1 MKKND
6 KRFKTE
12 VRGTKK
18 FTADEILQF
27 LHESGKVDL
36 SYVQEEIEMQD
47 RKKLLAMHPYKIT
60 QGKDG
65 YWRTYITSDDE
76 KRKLIKKKNKKDIE
90 DTIVEYYKLQEETS
104 FMCWFD
110 SWKQK
115 QIRYEV
121 ADNTV
126 ARYERDY
133 RRFFAGTDFEKSDIR
148 KLTEEDITAFM
159 IHTIKKLDLKEKAGN
174 ALWGYISG
182 VFKHARICRF
192 IQENPCEYV
201 EKKAYS
207 RFYNRNHKSSEQ
219 RTINDNDLKLL
230 LAELRRSQE
239 AKPQYIPSYAVELAI
254 YTGMRIG
261 ELSGLRWENVYRDK
275 GYILINSSEKYNE
288 KTKCWY
294 MAETKTGKERRF
306 PISDE
311 IRLLLDRVKKAEMKY
326 GYVGEFVFQNEN
338 GQVNT
343 RSIAHCIRYRCKK
356 AGIEEK
362 CIHAVRRT
370 FNSKMK
376 LAGASSAVAAS
387 LLGHSERINE
397 NNYTYDISQMEYK
410 KEIVSEV
417 SKINAK

>member
-1 MKKND
+1 MG
-6 KRFKTE
+6 KTE
-12 VRGTKK
+12 
-18 FTADEILQF
+18 D
-27 LHESGKVDL
+27 
-36 SYVQEEIEMQD
+36 
-47 RKKLLAMHPYKIT
+47 
-60 QGKDG
+60 
-65 YWRTYITSDDE
+65 
-76 KRKLIKKKNKKDIE
+76 
-90 DTIVEYYKLQEETS
+90 
-104 FMCWFD
+104 
-110 SWKQK
+110 
-115 QIRYEV
+115 
-121 ADNTV
+121 
-126 ARYERDY
+126 
-133 RRFFAGTDFEKSDIR
+133 
-148 KLTEEDITAFM
+148 
-159 IHTIKKLDLKEKAGN
+159 
-174 ALWGYISG
+174 
-182 VFKHARICRF
+182 
-192 IQENPCEYV
+192 
-201 EKKAYS
+201 
-207 RFYNRNHKSSEQ
+207 
-219 RTINDNDLKLL
+219 
-230 LAELRRSQE
+230 
-239 AKPQYIPSYAVELAI
+239 AVELAI

>member
-1 MKKND
+1 MKKDD
-6 KRFKTE
+6 KKFKTE

-65 YWRTYITSDDE
+65 YWRTYIIDDE
-76 KRKLIKKKNKKDIE
+76 KRKLIKKKNKNDIE

-230 LAELRRSQE
+230 LAELHRSQE

-338 GQVNT
+338 GRVNT

>member
-1 MKKND
+1 MNNFNEEMLNETDEEFDLEEDLWQEPELWDEEEWIPEYDEEEELEDSGILEEEELTEAEEMEIVKLLQNAMDCQEKFLASMQKKILELNN
-6 KRFKTE
+6 TQE
-12 VRGTKK
+12 VEMRE
-18 FTADEILQF
+18 DYI
-27 LHESGKVDL
+27 
-36 SYVQEEIEMQD
+36 EIE
-47 RKKLLAMHPYKIT
+47 
-60 QGKDG
+60 DG
-65 YWRTYITSDDE
+65 TVHKVVSAFLPDSE
-76 KRKLIKKKNKKDIE
+76 NQ
-90 DTIVEYYKLQEETS
+90 EYGWWVPMVSEE
-104 FMCWFD
+104 
-110 SWKQK
+110 
-115 QIRYEV
+115 
-121 ADNTV
+121 
-126 ARYERDY
+126 
-133 RRFFAGTDFEKSDIR
+133 
-148 KLTEEDITAFM
+148 
-159 IHTIKKLDLKEKAGN
+159 
-174 ALWGYISG
+174 
-182 VFKHARICRF
+182 
-192 IQENPCEYV
+192 V
-201 EKKAYS
+201 EKKKKTKKVKVRKLPRFWEYIHKVPYS
-207 RFYNRNHKSSEQ
+207 R
-219 RTINDNDLKLL
+219 
-230 LAELRRSQE
+230 
-239 AKPQYIPSYAVELAI
+239 SYAVELAI

>member
-1 MKKND
+1 MKKDD
-6 KRFKTE
+6 KKFKTE

-65 YWRTYITSDDE
+65 YWRTYIIDDE
-76 KRKLIKKKNKKDIE
+76 KRKLIKKKNKNDIE

-230 LAELRRSQE
+230 LAELHRSQE

-326 GYVGEFVFQNEN
+326 GYVGEFVFQN
-338 GQVNT
+338 
-343 RSIAHCIRYRCKK
+343 C
-356 AGIEEK
+356 
-362 CIHAVRRT
+362 
-370 FNSKMK
+370 
-376 LAGASSAVAAS
+376 
-387 LLGHSERINE
+387 
-397 NNYTYDISQMEYK
+397 
-410 KEIVSEV
+410 
-417 SKINAK
+417 